1 MRILSI
7 LLSIVM
13 CMATMSCVK
22 EEVASTGDI
31 YGVVKDMST
40 SVTLQGCAV
49 TINPLGR
56 TTTTGADGRYEFK
69 ELPPETYSVEFMKE
83 GYEPEHKNVV
93 VIAGEAATVDVL
105 MAKQGMKLLL
115 SQESLDFGDLE
126 SSKDMIISLPG
137 NNSVSVGIREKSSWL
152 KVSPESGTVTKSGL
166 KLTVLVDR
174 QSLAVGDYAGS
185 FSITSALG
193 ETIVPV
199 RMKVAQDAAPE
210 ISNSGDFYDIDE
222 TSFKINGIIKSTG
235 GAVVTRYGHCWA
247 EKTNPTVNDY
257 TTNLGTTKEVGEFTS
272 IVNGLTSGKTY
283 YVRAYAENKN
293 GISYSDNLVI
303 TIPKSSPHD
312 DTKKWDGT
320 VAKSFEGGTGTI
332 ADPYLIA
339 TPQQLAYIGKMGR
352 NDSHFKLTNDL
363 DLDYLPWT
371 PISYFQGCFDGN
383 GKTIYNL
390 SVSNETGG
398 LFNDFHYA
406 TMEIKN
412 LTISGVKIN
421 NSNGKWFG
429 AIVGNITSGN
439 WTFTNCHVCFGDNSL
454 INGAKGIGGLIGSI
468 TTASL
473 CKIEK
478 CSVKS
483 SSGDFSIA
491 GKEYV
496 GGLIGYM
503 GYSMGS
509 FTINVQINSSEV
521 EGVIGGDEA
530 VGAFIGMINFNS
542 SHCIEI
548 TNSSFKGELKGS
560 GAHDTFIGGTFSGY
574 NHDISLTNCTY
585 NGKKVTE

>member
-83 GYEPEHKNVV
+83 GYEPERKNVV

-137 NNSVSVGIREKSSWL
+137 NNSVSVGIRENSSWL

-303 TIPKSSPHD
+303 TMPKSSPHD

-339 TPQQLAYIGKMGR
+339 TPQQLAYIEKSGKK
-352 NDSHFKLTNDL
+352 DSHFKLVKDIDL
-363 DLDYLPWT
+363 DFISWT
-371 PISYFQGCFDGN
+371 PIGNFEGFFDGN
-383 GKTIYNL
+383 GKTIFNL
-390 SVSNETGG
+390 KVETATNGGLLGISSFSNE
-398 LFNDFHYA
+398 L
-406 TMEIKN
+406 EVKN
-412 LTISGVKIN
+412 LTISGIKM
-421 NSNGKWFG
+421 SHEDGSQYG
-429 AIVGNITSGN
+429 ALIGYACFCKVYID
-439 WTFTNCHVCFGDNSL
+439 NCHIILNENSI
-454 INGAKGIGGLIGSI
+454 INGASSVGGLIGVASSSASI
-468 TTASL
+468 TIKNS
-473 CKIEK
+473 
-478 CSVKS
+478 SVS
-483 SSGDFSIA
+483 SSNSTISIA
-491 GKEYV
+491 GKENV
-496 GGLIGYM
+496 GGLIGNASIDHYGPIM
-503 GYSMGS
+503 ISNCIVK
-509 FTINVQINSSEV
+509 T
-521 EGVIGGDEA
+521 VIGGDKN
-530 VGAFIGMINFNS
+530 VGGLIGCLISTKNEVNINDS
-542 SHCIEI
+542 SYE
-548 TNSSFKGELKGS
+548 GELKGS
-560 GAHDTFIGGTFSGY
+560 GSHDSLIGFYGINTRD
-574 NHDISLTNCTY
+574 NVTLTNCTY